1 MSTARLELALRLPLH
16 AFELALELATD
27 ARSLGIFG
35 PSGAGKTSL
44 LEALAGWR
52 RPASGRLR
60 VGDCVLYDSTARV
73 DLPPERRGVGYVPQ
87 DALLFPHWSV
97 ERNLRAG
104 LRVDAARYQRTLAT
118 LEIAPLLGRAPAT
131 LSGGERQR
139 VALGRALVSAPR
151 LLLLDEP
158 LASLD
163 LELRRRILP
172 YLLRVREEFDVPTIF
187 VSHDATEVQALCEEV
202 AVLRGGRV
210 VARGAPAEVLRAQR
224 GSDFENVLAGRV
236 RELHGGTAVL
246 ELDQGGLAHVPAGGL
261 GRGARALFA
270 IGSDEIL
277 VAVERPERISAR
289 NVLAARITGVEPEP
303 DGSVRIEARLGAG
316 DGAAL
321 CASLTRVATEELGLR
336 PGLEV
341 HLVFKTNACRVL
353 SAAGSDGTVD
363 RIALR

>member
-1 MSTARLELALRLPLH
+1 MSAARLQLALRLPLQP
-16 AFELALELATD
+16 FELALDFESD
-27 ARSLGIFG
+27 ARTLGIFG
-35 PSGAGKTSL
+35 PSGSGKTSV

-52 RPASGRLR
+52 RPTSGRLR
-60 VGDCVLYDSTARV
+60 VGDRVLYDSAARV
-73 DLPPERRGVGYVPQ
+73 DLPPEQRGVGYVPQ
-87 DALLFPHWSV
+87 EGLLFPHWSV

-104 LRVDAARYQRTLAT
+104 LRVDAAHYERTVAT
-118 LEIAPLLGRAPAT
+118 LELAPLLARDPAT

-139 VALGRALVSAPR
+139 VALARALVSGPR

-172 YLLRVREEFDVPTIF
+172 YLLRVRAEFDVPMVF
-187 VSHDATEVQALCEEV
+187 VSHESTEVQALCDEV
-202 AVLRGGRV
+202 AVLRAGRV

-224 GSDFENVLAGRV
+224 GTDFENVLVGQV

-246 ELDQGGLAHVPAGGL
+246 ELEQGGLAHVPAGGL
-261 GRGARALFA
+261 EHGARALFA

-277 VAVERPERISAR
+277 VAVERPARISAR
-289 NVLAARITGVEPEP
+289 NVLAARIEGVEPEP
-303 DGSVRIEARLGAG
+303 DGSVRVEARLGAG
-316 DGAAL
+316 EGAAL
-321 CASLTRVATEELGLR
+321 CASLTRASAEELGLR
-336 PGLEV
+336 PGLDV

-353 SAAGSDGTVD
+353 GATGADGTSS